1 MDRTT
6 STVSSDARTTSADQP
21 GPDLPMSV
29 LPIVLPIFALIAV
42 GYLAARFGILSETA
56 QKGISEF
63 AFNFAM
69 PALLFRSLAAAP
81 ALQPGSGNIAVVYFG
96 GLGILWMSATLLT
109 RIALQRP
116 MTDAPTIAMTSCFGN
131 IVMIGIPLVL
141 AVVGPAG
148 AAPMAVLLSI
158 HTPLLWFTGILHQQT
173 AERRGDR
180 TPGRIALDLG
190 RELLRNPLL
199 IAIAAGA
206 LWRLSGFTLP
216 GPLDSSL
223 ALLGQAGIP
232 CAQVAL
238 GASLTRFAVKG
249 QVPTLSLVVALKL
262 LAFPAIVY
270 VLGFWVFALPKTAAE
285 VALIFAA
292 MPAGANAFLFAE
304 RTGRV
309 INSTSGAV
317 ALGTLLGA
325 ATSSLIIAALLRLEF
340 FLTVARTP
348 R

>member
-1 MDRTT
+1 MT
-6 STVSSDARTTSADQP
+6 
-21 GPDLPMSV
+21 V

-42 GYLAARFGILSETA
+42 GYIAARFGVLSDTA
-56 QKGISEF
+56 QKGIAEF

-69 PALLFRSLAAAP
+69 PALLFRSLATAP
-81 ALQPGSGNIAVVYFG
+81 ALQPGSGNIVFAYFG
-96 GLGILWMSATLLT
+96 AIGLIWALATLLT
-109 RIALQRP
+109 RVALQRP
-116 MTDAPTIAMTSCFGN
+116 MIDAPTIAMVSCFGN

-173 AERRGDR
+173 AEQKGDR
-180 TPGRIALDLG
+180 SAMQVATDLG

-199 IAIAAGA
+199 IAIATGA
-206 LWRLSGFTLP
+206 LWRLSGLALP
-216 GPLDSSL
+216 SSIDSSL
-223 ALLGQAGIP
+223 SLLAQAGIP

-238 GASLTRFAVKG
+238 GASLTRFAIKG
-249 QVPTLSLVVALKL
+249 QVPTLSLVLALKL
-262 LAFPAIVY
+262 LVFPAIVY
-270 VLGFWVFALPKTAAE
+270 LLAVKVFSVPQTAAE

-304 RTGRV
+304 RSGRV

-325 ATSSLIIAALLRLEF
+325 VTSSLIIAGLRG
-340 FLTVARTP
+340 LTL
-348 R
+348 

>member
-1 MDRTT
+1 M
-6 STVSSDARTTSADQP
+6 P
-21 GPDLPMSV
+21 V
-29 LPIVLPIFALIAV
+29 LAPVLAIVLPIFSLIAV
-42 GYLAARFGILSETA
+42 GYLATRFGFLSETA

-69 PALLFRSLAAAP
+69 PALLFRSLATAP
-81 ALQPGSGNIAVVYFG
+81 ALQPGSGNIVFAYFG
-96 GLGILWMSATLLT
+96 GLAIIWALATLLT
-109 RIALQRP
+109 RVALRRP
-116 MTDAPTIAMTSCFGN
+116 MIDAPTIGMASCFGN

-141 AVVGPAG
+141 SVVGTAG

-173 AERRGDR
+173 AEQRGDR
-180 TPGRIALDLG
+180 TPVQIATDLG
-190 RELLRNPLL
+190 RELVRNPLL
-199 IAIAAGA
+199 IAIASGA
-206 LWRLSGFTLP
+206 LWRLSGVSLP

-223 ALLGQAGIP
+223 KLLGEAGIP

-238 GASLTRFAVKG
+238 GASLTRFAIKG
-249 QVPTLSLVVALKL
+249 QVPTLSMILVLKL
-262 LAFPAIVY
+262 LALPAIVY
-270 VLGFWVFALPKTAAE
+270 ALAVWVFALPKSTAE

-309 INSTSGAV
+309 VNSTSGAV

-325 ATSSLIIAALLRLEF
+325 ATSSLIIAALRW
-340 FLTVARTP
+340 
-348 R
+348 